1 MGKAGRVERD
11 REKEERKFGCWL
23 VGKEVE
29 PCISFMPWLL
39 FEPNW
44 LLPSSPVLPT
54 LLKVPTTSFASL
66 AAAGWIVRR
75 SAGARR
81 PPSLSRRPP
90 MARERE

>member
-39 FEPNW
+39 FEPN
-44 LLPSSPVLPT
+44 
-54 LLKVPTTSFASL
+54 
-66 AAAGWIVRR
+66 
-75 SAGARR
+75 
-81 PPSLSRRPP
+81 
-90 MARERE
+90 